1 MTSRRGFLSSI
12 LAGAAAPA
20 VVKAAS
26 LMKLVPTESGILTY
40 KMAGRYDLNE
50 DSLEQMMINVRKD
63 IDLRPSKLLVPA
75 TMMQEALKILNKE
88 FDLAYTTYMDQL

>member
-1 MTSRRGFLSSI
+1 MTSRRGFLSAI

>member
-1 MTSRRGFLSSI
+1 MTSRRGFLSAI
-12 LAGAAAPA
+12 FAGAAAPA

-88 FDLAYTTYMDQL
+88 FDLAYTTYMEQL